1 MVTEK
6 FKEIVKEIKKTGNG
20 VEMTIRQFLWLFDES
35 QKRTSGNV
43 WRIREYLKKQKLI
56 TIPDFIE
63 GVIDNPIFLKEIEKA
78 KISKNSDSNENFD
91 PISRV
96 SNLEAANKI
105 PVSIKKE
112 DDINRAYHLMW
123 KNDFSQL
130 PVMNNDRDIS
140 GIINWK
146 TIAKG
151 LIKQKESKTVKDFM
165 CNEYVIINHDT
176 SIFEAIKLVVKKE
189 VVFIKDNEGKIK
201 GPITPS
207 DLNEEFLEQIEP
219 FILLEQIEY
228 FIRLVLHNKITLNDL
243 RNSIDVKDENRKID
257 SVSDMTFGEYIR
269 VIEKPEHWEALK
281 LSLDRAEFIKEL
293 QSIRSIRN
301 SVMHFNLDKISKDNL
316 KELRDM
322 SIFLQDYLN
331 N

>member
-1 MVTEK
+1 MASEELK
-6 FKEIVKEIKKTGNG
+6 KIVKEIKKTGNG

-43 WRIREYLKKQKLI
+43 WRIREYLKEQKLI

-105 PVSIKKE
+105 PVSIKRE

-130 PVMNNDRDIS
+130 PVMNNDRDIL

-151 LIKQKESKTVKDFM
+151 FIKQKESKTVKDYM
-165 CNEYVIINHDT
+165 CDEYELIDYNT

-189 VVFIKDNEGKIK
+189 VVFIKDNEGNIK

-207 DLNEEFLEQIEP
+207 DLNEEFLEQMEP

-228 FIRLVLHNKITLNDL
+228 SIRLILHNKITLNDL
-243 RNSIDVKDENRKID
+243 RKSIDVKDENRKID
-257 SVSDMTFGEYIR
+257 SISDMTFGEYIR
-269 VIEKPEHWEALK
+269 VIENPEHWEALK
-281 LSLDRAEFIKEL
+281 IRLDRAVFIKQL
-293 QSIRSIRN
+293 QNIRNIRN
-301 SVMHFNLDKISKDNL
+301 SVMHFNIDKISKDDL
-316 KELRDM
+316 KELRDI
-322 SIFLQDYLN
+322 SNLLKDYLN
-331 N
+331 D